1 MKKIFLGLVVGL
13 TLQSLSAQTKTFNYN
28 IAQIVRNM
36 NVTELTSRKTKIVIN
51 NSKNTV
57 SVIDSEF
64 PTPYVFKIDK
74 QSRCDSSLPVISCF
88 LRSRED
94 KLYIFSYNKN
104 RLEIMNIAG
113 DGTRYINIK
122 P

>member
-1 MKKIFLGLVVGL
+1 MKKILLGLAFSL
-13 TLQSLSAQTKTFNYN
+13 TLQSLSAQTKTFSYN
-28 IAQIVRNM
+28 MAQIVKNM
-36 NVTELTSRKTKIVIN
+36 NVTELTTRKTKIVIN
-51 NSKNTV
+51 NSNNTV

-74 QSRCDSSLPVISCF
+74 QSRCDTSLSVISCF

-94 KLYIFSYNKN
+94 KLYIFFYNKN

>member
-1 MKKIFLGLVVGL
+1 MKKIFLGLAIGL
-13 TLQSLSAQTKTFNYN
+13 ALQSLPAQTKTFSYN
-28 IAQIVRNM
+28 MAQIVKNM
-36 NVTELTSRKTKIVIN
+36 NVTELATRKTKIVIN

-74 QSRCDSSLPVISCF
+74 QSRCDTSLSTISCF
-88 LRSRED
+88 LRSKED

-104 RLEIMNIAG
+104 RLEIMDIAG

>member
-1 MKKIFLGLVVGL
+1 MKKIFLGLALCL
-13 TLQSLSAQTKTFNYN
+13 TLQSISAQTKTFNYN
-28 IAQIVRNM
+28 MAQIVKNM
-36 NVTELTSRKTKIVIN
+36 NVTELVTRKTKIVIN

-74 QSRCDSSLPVISCF
+74 QSRCDTSFPVISCF

>member
-1 MKKIFLGLVVGL
+1 MKKIFLGLTISL
-13 TLQSLSAQTKTFNYN
+13 TLQSLSAQTKTFSYN
-28 IAQIVRNM
+28 MVQIVKNM
-36 NVTELTSRKTKIVIN
+36 NVTELATRKTKIVIN

-74 QSRCDSSLPVISCF
+74 QSSCDTSLPIISCF
-88 LRSRED
+88 LRNRED